1 MGASAYVGRVG
12 RLAVALGVGTAVF
25 TGHGI
30 AAADE
35 SDGPP
40 PNPPA
45 SEPAVTGPA
54 ENPATAATTV
64 PTVPTASP
72 AAGAPADNPVGPSD
86 PGDPKSEDTVA
97 EQAQPGVVRAQTNT
111 GSIGEVPTETTH
123 PETQPEPEPKPEP
136 LLEPAPEL
144 EPEPATPDDP
154 PASPPKGEDSAADIS
169 NTAPPAPAVPRGS
182 SSSPAAITTYRTTT
196 VDKTTYTQSDPPTAA
211 PPLVDTTMSLARTN
225 VGLTDSDPRT
235 ALTAAVNTV
244 STPHA
249 PNPFAMIADFVATV
263 VNTVLAPLM
272 GSGSAA
278 PANAPMAWTLLAYA
292 RREIENFV
300 NAVTGQSTGARTT
313 AAEPTSLALAAT
325 TTVANVPN
333 FPLAGA
339 QLSPSTSF
347 VNWVTGD
354 YQVLGA
360 DGKINPY
367 LADTLNRFGVSGTD
381 VGVMWDNGIE
391 DDLTTDYNEHQVLIA
406 FGDTFGLRSVPG
418 EDWRFNSLMRS
429 ADTYLADGMDVPDG
443 EFGNGNWFG
452 GMPLWDVPPNRDY
465 VNYARRIIHPEE
477 LPSGA
482 KPGITLIPTA
492 GIALPST
499 DPDAVGGMTQ
509 YVSFMSVTQWG
520 SAGRWTTN
528 FSGIAYSIDNGENW
542 KIAPSSIRYNDPYSG
557 NANFQQ
563 SAFVR
568 GDDGYVYAYGTPNGR
583 QGAAYLSRVL
593 EKDIL
598 DVSKYEYY
606 NKGSAGG
613 LFGIGATKA
622 GWYKNQ
628 PAKATAVFGASEQG
642 ACGAVKPGVQV
653 SEMSVQYNKHL
664 KKYVVLYGDQSNN
677 IVMRTSDTPQG
688 TWSAAKV
695 LMNQQPGGIYA
706 PMMHP
711 WSPSTLGTG
720 SDLYWNLSIW
730 SEYNVMLM
738 KTDLTKA

>member
-30 AAADE
+30 ATAE
-35 SDGPP
+35 ETDGPS

-45 SEPAVTGPA
+45 SEPAENPADAAPTAPVERPAAGVPA
-54 ENPATAATTV
+54 EN
-64 PTVPTASP
+64 
-72 AAGAPADNPVGPSD
+72 PSD
-86 PGDPKSEDTVA
+86 PGDPKPEGTVG
-97 EQAQPGVVRAQTNT
+97 EEAQPGVVRAQTNT
-111 GSIGEVPTETTH
+111 GNIGETPTETTQ
-123 PETQPEPEPKPEP
+123 PETEPQPKPEPEPE
-136 LLEPAPEL
+136 LEPAPA
-144 EPEPATPDDP
+144 PSPATPDIP
-154 PASPPKGEDSAADIS
+154 PASTPKSEDVAADNS
-169 NTAPPAPAVPRGS
+169 NTAPPAPAAPRGS
-182 SSSPAAITTYRTTT
+182 SSSPAAGITTYRTTT
-196 VDKTTYTQSDPPTAA
+196 VEKTTYTLSGPPTAA
-211 PPLVDTTMSLARTN
+211 TALSADTTMPVAGTG
-225 VGLTDSDPRT
+225 VGLKDSDRRA
-235 ALTAAVNTV
+235 ALTSAVNTV
-244 STPHA
+244 STPQA
-249 PNPFAMIADFVATV
+249 PNPFSMVADFVASV
-263 VNTVLAPLM
+263 VNMVLAPLV
-272 GSGSAA
+272 GSGPAA
-278 PANAPMAWTLLAYA
+278 PANAPTAWTLLAYA

-300 NAVTGQSTGARTT
+300 NAVTGQSTAARTA
-313 AAEPTSLALAAT
+313 AAEPMSLALAA

-354 YQVLGA
+354 YQVLGT
-360 DGKINPY
+360 DGKVNPY

-429 ADTYLADGMDVPDG
+429 ADTYLADGMEVPDG

-452 GMPLWDVPPNRDY
+452 GTPLWDVPPNRDY
-465 VNYARRIIHPEE
+465 LNYARRIIHPEE

-492 GIALPST
+492 GVALPST
-499 DPDAVGGMTQ
+499 DPDAIGGMTQ

-598 DVSKYEYY
+598 DISKYEYY

-653 SEMSVQYNKHL
+653 SEMSVQYNKQL

-695 LMNQQPGGIYA
+695 LMSQQPGGIYA

-738 KTDLTKA
+738 KTDLAKA